1 MKVSMRAFLALLLLG
16 SGYAAAQGF
25 PATSTSQAAQPAQ
38 PSSPEPQDLPPP
50 PPQELPPAPQ
60 EQVQVAQQQPAAMG
74 QWIFT
79 AQYGWVWMP
88 YGSEYV
94 APATI
99 AGYAP
104 YAYVYHPFDGWVWLA
119 APWVYG
125 WGVSPH
131 FGSHGPAAFA
141 WYHPSFWG
149 GHRWGHIRGGVRH
162 DSRHVGG
169 GHFPGVPAPHIRGGG
184 GHSGSGHIG
193 GSQWGGGHRGG
204 GHRSSG
210 HVGGSHG
217 SGHRGGGH
225 RGHG

>member
-1 MKVSMRAFLALLLLG
+1 MKVVMPAFLALLSLG
-16 SGYAAAQGF
+16 SGYAAAQGV
-25 PATSTSQAAQPAQ
+25 PATGTSQAAQPVQ
-38 PSSPEPQDLPPP
+38 PSSPEPRDLPPP
-50 PPQELPPAPQ
+50 PPQEIPPPPQ
-60 EQVQVAQQQPAAMG
+60 EQQEPAATG

-88 YGSEYV
+88 YGSEYI

-104 YAYVYHPFDGWVWLA
+104 YAYIYHPFDGWVWLA

-125 WGVSPH
+125 WGVSPY

-149 GHRWGHIRGGVRH
+149 GHRWGHIPGGVRH
-162 DSRHVGG
+162 DSRQVGG
-169 GHFPGVPAPHIRGGG
+169 GHFPGVHAPRPHGGG
-184 GHSGSGHIG
+184 GHSSG
-193 GSQWGGGHRGG
+193 
-204 GHRSSG
+204 G
-210 HVGGSHG
+210 HVGGGHG
-217 SGHRGGGH
+217 GGGHRGGGH